1 LMPSYMSKL
10 EEAVFQSMVP
20 KLEAE
25 GFSVFVHPSRDM
37 LPAFLSTYH
46 PDAIAYKGD
55 RKIAIE
61 VMAQFQNNSP
71 KIEHIRKIFSDHPE
85 WEFRLVYAPP
95 RSIEEVIPTLS
106 RKLIEEHVHQIE
118 GSFESMGATAALLVA
133 WATFEAAARRLTP
146 TNLARPQS
154 PSRLIEVLASEG
166 YITPD
171 EADIL
176 RSLSRL
182 RNEIAHGRLD
192 LKPSRAQVE
201 NLVTIIRS
209 LLRLDE

>member
-1 LMPSYMSKL
+1 MPSYMSQL

-20 KLEAE
+20 QLEAE

-37 LPAFLSTYH
+37 LPIFLSTYH

-61 VMAQFQNNSP
+61 VMGKHQIDSP
-71 KIEHIRKIFSDHPE
+71 KIERIRKIFSDHPE
-85 WEFRLVYAPP
+85 WELRVVYAPP
-95 RSIEEVIPTLS
+95 RGIEEVIPTSS
-106 RKLIEEHVHQIE
+106 REIIEEHLQRIE
-118 GSFESMGATAALLVA
+118 GSFESMGATAALLIA

-176 RSLSRL
+176 RNLSRI

-192 LKPSRAQVE
+192 LGASREQVE
-201 NLVTIIRS
+201 SLITITRS
-209 LLRLDE
+209 ILKLDE

>member
-1 LMPSYMSKL
+1 MPQYMAQF
-10 EEAVFQSMVP
+10 EEAVVQSMVP
-20 KLEAE
+20 QLEAE

-37 LPAFLSTYH
+37 LPDFLSTYH

-61 VMAQFQNNSP
+61 VMAQFQSDSP
-71 KIEHIRKIFSDHPE
+71 KVERLRKIFSDHPE
-85 WEFRLVYAPP
+85 WELRLVYAPP
-95 RSIEEVIPTLS
+95 RNVEEVIPASS
-106 RKLIEEHVHQIE
+106 RELIEEHLQRIE
-118 GSFESMGATAALLVA
+118 GSFESMGATAALLIA

-146 TNLARPQS
+146 TNLARAQS

-176 RSLSRL
+176 RKLSRT

-192 LKPSRAQVE
+192 LRSSREQVE
-201 NLVTIIRS
+201 SLVAITRS
-209 LLRLDE
+209 VLKLDG